1 MSFGVVQKQMAGSTN
16 TAPGCFPF
24 AFPYDIGTQI
34 FVDYLVKLPLFNSFH
49 KHIHVPA
56 LS

>member
-16 TAPGCFPF
+16 TARGCFPF

-49 KHIHVPA
+49 KHIHAPA